1 MKTGRQ
7 IWAQLLQLSE
17 EPLTEILNLEE
28 QKAISHDLLRST
40 QGDPDPSQNYLRL
53 RNKRGKGKRK

>member
-1 MKTGRQ
+1 MKTERR
-7 IWAQLLQLSE
+7 IWGQYVTLSNK
-17 EPLTEILNLEE
+17 PKIEIIGLEE

-40 QGDPDPSQNYLRL
+40 QGDPDPSQNYLQL